1 MPVHKIQGGGYQ
13 YGQTGKKYY
22 GKDAKE
28 KAERQALAIR
38 LSGYEEP
45 SKKKKSLQHE
55 SDLAVSFMAAF
66 KAIRNTTKSNTRF
79 TVSVTSDAKALQC
92 RKLFKAVIRHE

>member
-1 MPVHKIQGGGYQ
+1 MPVHKIQGGYQ

-55 SDLAVSFMAAF
+55 SDVAE
-66 KAIRNTTKSNTRF
+66 IG
-79 TVSVTSDAKALQC
+79 AKFV
-92 RKLFKAVIRHE
+92 KELFKVD

>member
-1 MPVHKIQGGGYQ
+1 MPVHKIQGGYQ

-38 LSGYEEP
+38 LSGYEE
-45 SKKKKSLQHE
+45 SSKKKSLQHE
-55 SDLAVSFMAAF
+55 SYLAE
-66 KAIRNTTKSNTRF
+66 IG
-79 TVSVTSDAKALQC
+79 AKFV
-92 RKLFKAVIRHE
+92 KELFKVD